1 MIALQR
7 QVNEKKRRKA
17 EPTINGLVQLIC
29 MNKIIAKVTVN
40 FGKIAFNYSGR
51 KRNAADVEIEL
62 RQCGGEPTY
71 DRNGTPTGRMTPKY
85 TELAI
90 VGQVWNSTHTDIV
103 MGGQC
108 LDSMKPY
115 IHSDL
120 FNEVYELWAKYHL
133 NGMHAGTPE
142 QEAAIKAREERIGR
156 QLTYDEQCELLKEAH
171 LYEVEYTGPAVGRM
185 YDHEPYVYGHAWLI
199 QDLPDDVIRRV
210 MEIAKENG
218 GYVSE

>member
-7 QVNEKKRRKA
+7 QANEKRRKA
-17 EPTINGLVQLIC
+17 EPTINGLAQPIN
-29 MNKIIAKVTVN
+29 MDKIIAQATID

-71 DRNGTPTGRMTPKY
+71 DRNGTPSGHMTPKY

-133 NGMHAGTPE
+133 NGMHPGTPE

-156 QLTYDEQCELLKEAH
+156 QLTYDEKCELLKEAH

-199 QDLPDDVIRRV
+199 QDLPGDVIRRV
-210 MEIAKENG
+210 IEIVKENG